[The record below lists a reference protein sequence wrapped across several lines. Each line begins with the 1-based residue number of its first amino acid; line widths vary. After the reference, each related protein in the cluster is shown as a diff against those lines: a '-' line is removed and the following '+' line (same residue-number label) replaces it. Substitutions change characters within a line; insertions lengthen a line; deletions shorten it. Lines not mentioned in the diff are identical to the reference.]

1 MEKECQRK
9 KAHTHKQQNNNAN
22 NEAFSSA
29 IRLMWSGMVGLNA
42 YAISYSIRLENNIER
57 CMQRHGTAPITNQEM
72 RCAVCCLLILFP
84 IFFDL
89 FLFFFFFFLLF
100 SFFDN
105 FSFFQQEIPSFP
117 ILISFIQIVNEKKV
131 KRFEKDEREFLVL
144 FVPSSI

>member
-9 KAHTHKQQNNNAN
+9 KNTYTHKQQNNSAN

-29 IRLMWSGMVGLNA
+29 IRLMCSGMVGLNS

-89 FLFFFFFFLLF
+89 FFFFFLV

-117 ILISFIQIVNEKKV
+117 IFISFIQIVNEKKV